1 MPVYFPPEPVSQEEM
16 ATLINK
22 LIEEN
27 KKISKPLET
36 NDFPDMSHM
45 NQKFSVV
52 YGEAIDPLLLKT
64 YVERSNTTFNVYWK
78 TIDEAS
84 EYRVEVYKYVTGVW
98 YKLSDINV
106 DRNTGYIAINDLVGN
121 GYIFRVVAEDRNG
134 NMLAR
139 SKGMIIGY
147 NSTE

>member
-78 TIDEAS
+78 MIDNAA

-134 NMLAR
+134 DTLAR

>member
-1 MPVYFPPEPVSQEEM
+1 MPVIHPPAPVSQQGM
-16 ATLINK
+16 ATLIDK

-45 NQKFSVV
+45 NQKFSAV

-64 YVERSNTTFNVYWK
+64 YVERSDTTFNVYWK

-106 DRNTGYIAINDLVGN
+106 DRNAGYIAINDLVGN

-134 NMLAR
+134 DTLAR
-139 SKGMIIGY
+139 SEGMIIGY
-147 NSTE
+147 SKTE

>member
-1 MPVYFPPEPVSQEEM
+1 MVVHTPAPVSGQEME
-16 ATLINK
+16 ALIEK

-52 YGEAIDPLLLKT
+52 YGEAIDPFLLKT

-98 YKLSDINV
+98 YKLSDINI
-106 DRNTGYIAINDLVGN
+106 DRNTGYISINDLVGN

-134 NMLAR
+134 NILSR
-139 SKGMIIGY
+139 SAGMIIGY
-147 NSTE
+147 NTTE

>member
-1 MPVYFPPEPVSQEEM
+1 MPVIHPPAPVSHQGM
-16 ATLINK
+16 ATLIDK

-36 NDFPDMSHM
+36 NDFPDMSHT

-84 EYRVEVYKYVTGVW
+84 EYRVEIYKYVTGVW
-98 YKLSDINV
+98 YKLTEMNIE
-106 DRNTGYIAINDLVGN
+106 RNNGYATITDLVGD

-134 NMLAR
+134 NILSR
-139 SKGMIIGY
+139 SAGMIIGY
-147 NSTE
+147 NATE

>member
-1 MPVYFPPEPVSQEEM
+1 MPVYYPPEPVSHQEM
-16 ATLINK
+16 AALIDK

-27 KKISKPLET
+27 KKISEPLET

-45 NQKFSVV
+45 NKKFSVV

-84 EYRVEVYKYVTGVW
+84 EYRVEIYKYVTGVW
-98 YKLSDINV
+98 YKLTEMNV
-106 DRNTGYIAINDLVGN
+106 ERNNGYATITDLVGD

-134 NMLAR
+134 NILSR
-139 SKGMIIGY
+139 SAGMIIGY
-147 NSTE
+147 NTTE

>member
-1 MPVYFPPEPVSQEEM
+1 MPVIHPPAPVSHQGM
-16 ATLINK
+16 ATLIDK

-36 NDFPDMSHM
+36 NGFPDMSHM

-52 YGEAIDPLLLKT
+52 YGEAISPLLLKT

-84 EYRVEVYKYVTGVW
+84 EYRVEIYKYVTGVW
-98 YKLSDINV
+98 YKLTEMNIE
-106 DRNTGYIAINDLVGN
+106 RNNGYATIIDLVGD

-134 NMLAR
+134 NILSR
-139 SKGMIIGY
+139 SAGMIIGY
-147 NSTE
+147 NTTE

>member
-1 MPVYFPPEPVSQEEM
+1 MVVHTPAPVSGQKME
-16 ATLINK
+16 ALIEK

-45 NQKFSVV
+45 NQKFSTV
-52 YGEAIDPLLLKT
+52 YGKSIDPLLLKT

-106 DRNTGYIAINDLVGN
+106 DRNTGYTAINDLVGN

-134 NMLAR
+134 NTLAR
-139 SKGMIIGY
+139 SEGMIIGY
-147 NSTE
+147 SKTE

>member
-1 MPVYFPPEPVSQEEM
+1 MPVIHPPAPVSHQGM
-16 ATLINK
+16 SALIDK

-27 KKISKPLET
+27 KKISKPMET
-36 NDFPDMSHM
+36 NEFPDMSHM

-64 YVERSNTTFNVYWK
+64 YVERSNNTFNVYWK

-84 EYRVEVYKYVTGVW
+84 NYRVEVYKYVTGIW
-98 YKLSDINV
+98 YKLSEINI

-134 NMLAR
+134 NTLAR
-139 SKGMIIGY
+139 SKGMIIRY
-147 NSTE
+147 KETE

>member
-1 MPVYFPPEPVSQEEM
+1 MPVYHPPEPVSHQEM
-16 ATLINK
+16 ATLIDK

-45 NQKFSVV
+45 NRKFSVV

-106 DRNTGYIAINDLVGN
+106 DRNAGYIAINDLVGN
-121 GYIFRVVAEDRNG
+121 GYVFRVVAEDRNG
-134 NMLAR
+134 DTLAR
-139 SKGMIIGY
+139 SEGMIIGY
-147 NSTE
+147 SKTE

>member
-1 MPVYFPPEPVSQEEM
+1 MPVIHPPAPVSHQGM
-16 ATLINK
+16 SALIDK

-36 NDFPDMSHM
+36 NEFPDMSHM

-78 TIDEAS
+78 TIDKAS
-84 EYRVEVYKYVTGVW
+84 EYHVEIYKYITGIW

-106 DRNTGYIAINDLVGN
+106 DRNMGYIAINDLVGN

-134 NMLAR
+134 NTIAR
-139 SKGMIIGY
+139 SEGMIINY
-147 NSTE
+147 KKTE

>member
-1 MPVYFPPEPVSQEEM
+1 MPVIHHPAPVSHQGM
-16 ATLINK
+16 ATLIDK

-52 YGEAIDPLLLKT
+52 YGEAISPLLLKT

-84 EYRVEVYKYVTGVW
+84 EYRVEIYKYVTGVW
-98 YKLSDINV
+98 YKLSDIST

-134 NMLAR
+134 NILSR
-139 SKGMIIGY
+139 SAGMIIGY
-147 NSTE
+147 STTE

>member
-1 MPVYFPPEPVSQEEM
+1 MPVYYPPEPVSQEGM
-16 ATLINK
+16 ATLIDK

-45 NQKFSVV
+45 NQKFSAV

-84 EYRVEVYKYVTGVW
+84 EYRVEIYKYVTGVW
-98 YKLSDINV
+98 YKLTEMNIE
-106 DRNTGYIAINDLVGN
+106 RNNGYATITDLVGD

-134 NMLAR
+134 NILSR
-139 SKGMIIGY
+139 SAGMIIGY
-147 NSTE
+147 NTTE

>member
-1 MPVYFPPEPVSQEEM
+1 MPVYVPSEPVSHQKM
-16 ATLINK
+16 AALIDK

-106 DRNTGYIAINDLVGN
+106 DRNTGCIAINDLVGN

-134 NMLAR
+134 DTLAR

>member
-1 MPVYFPPEPVSQEEM
+1 MVVHTPAPVSGQKME
-16 ATLINK
+16 ALIEK

-52 YGEAIDPLLLKT
+52 YGEAVNPLLLKT

-106 DRNTGYIAINDLVGN
+106 DRNTGYTAINDLVGN

-134 NMLAR
+134 NTLAR
-139 SKGMIIGY
+139 SEGMIIGY
-147 NSTE
+147 SKTE

>member
-1 MPVYFPPEPVSQEEM
+1 ME
-16 ATLINK
+16 ALIEK

-45 NQKFSVV
+45 NQKFSTV
-52 YGEAIDPLLLKT
+52 YGKSIDPLLLKT

-106 DRNTGYIAINDLVGN
+106 DRNAGYIAINDLVGN

-134 NMLAR
+134 NILSR
-139 SKGMIIGY
+139 SAGMIIGY
-147 NSTE
+147 NTTE

>member
-1 MPVYFPPEPVSQEEM
+1 MPVIHPPAPVSQQGM
-16 ATLINK
+16 ATLIDK

-52 YGEAIDPLLLKT
+52 YGEAISPLLLKT

-84 EYRVEVYKYVTGVW
+84 EYRVEIYKYVTGVW
-98 YKLSDINV
+98 YKLTEMNIE
-106 DRNTGYIAINDLVGN
+106 RNNGYATIIDLVGD

-134 NMLAR
+134 NILSR
-139 SKGMIIGY
+139 SAGMIMGY
-147 NSTE
+147 NTTE